1 LECEEEELELE
12 ARRRDFMGV
21 ECHLLLLSLALDR
34 EEAGRLQPSQAAA
47 SRGGEC
53 HGAMKKARIIA
64 TG

>member
-1 LECEEEELELE
+1 
-12 ARRRDFMGV
+12 MGV

-34 EEAGRLQPSQAAA
+34 EAAGRLQPSQAAA

-53 HGAMKKARIIA
+53 HGAMKKARIIE

>member
-12 ARRRDFMGV
+12 DRRKDFMGV
-21 ECHLLLLSLALDR
+21 ECHSLLLSLALDR
-34 EEAGRLQPSQAAA
+34 EAAGSPQPSQAAA

-53 HGAMKKARIIA
+53 HGAMKKARIVE